1 MNTITQREYPPPFPS
16 PIQLVEKFFVHA
28 DGTEGMA
35 RKPRPKMNLRRVHMT
50 PAQAL
55 STLGGVTALVTGL
68 TAAADGAYRAVS
80 VKGIHSILLLTAG
93 EGPITVGFAHSDYT
107 VTEIKEA
114 IESALSISVGD
125 KVAQEKANRLV
136 RVIGEISA
144 AEPML
149 NEGMPVKTRLNWL
162 IPIGKFVNLFAYN
175 NNSGALT
182 TGAIQNFS
190 GDLWVKDSS

>member
-1 MNTITQREYPPPFPS
+1 MAKKPQRRRRQF
-16 PIQLVEKFFVHA
+16 
-28 DGTEGMA
+28 
-35 RKPRPKMNLRRVHMT
+35 NLRKVHIT

-55 STLGGVTALVTGL
+55 STLAGVTVLTTGL
-68 TAAADGAYRAVS
+68 TGTADGAYRCVS
-80 VKGIHSILLLTAG
+80 VKGIHSILGLTAG
-93 EGPITVGFAHSDYT
+93 EGPVTVGFAHGDYS

-125 KVAQEKANRLV
+125 KLAQEKANRLV

-149 NEGMPVKTRLNWL
+149 NEGMPVSTKLNWF
-162 IPIGKFVNLFAYN
+162 IPIGKVISLFAYN
-175 NNSGALT
+175 NNSGTLT

-190 GDLWVKDSS
+190 GDLWVKDST

>member
-1 MNTITQREYPPPFPS
+1 MIEL
-16 PIQLVEKFFVHA
+16 IIGLVLLLLAAKR
-28 DGTEGMA
+28 T
-35 RKPRPKMNLRRVHMT
+35 PKRRRRFNLRKVHIT

-55 STLGGVTALVTGL
+55 STLAGVTVITTGL
-68 TAAADGAYRAVS
+68 TGAADGAYRLVS
-80 VKGIHSILLLTAG
+80 AKGIHSILGLTAA
-93 EGPITVGFAHSDYT
+93 EGPVTVGFAHSDYS

-136 RVIGEISA
+136 RVVGEISA

-149 NEGMPVKTRLNWL
+149 AEGMPVSTKLNWF
-162 IPIGKFVNLFAYN
+162 IPIGKVVNLFAYN

-182 TGAIQNFS
+182 TGGIQNFS
-190 GDLWVKDSS
+190 GDLWVKDST